1 MGPVDTERHRRRVDE
16 HRAARVRRLVAPGS
30 RTAPH
35 FAETA
40 LRPSFFPVDLSY
52 RVPVT
57 LDPADAGA
65 QTLRDR
71 VNGETATFPIVGVL
85 RGSLGGQP
93 FALEAARMPDG
104 TIEVD
109 FRDATS
115 GDESYGF
122 RYLPVEPGTGSAWWL
137 DFNLAHNPLCAYGDG
152 YRCVLP
158 PAQNTLTIPIHA
170 GERRF
175 R

>member
-1 MGPVDTERHRRRVDE
+1 MEE
-16 HRAARVRRLVAPGS
+16 HQAARVRRLLAPGS

-35 FAETA
+35 FAGTA
-40 LRPSFFPVDLSY
+40 LRPSFFPIDPSY

-57 LDPADAGA
+57 LEPAADDT

-71 VNGETATFPIVGVL
+71 VTGETSSFDVVGIL
-85 RGSLGGQP
+85 RGSLTGQP
-93 FALEAARMPDG
+93 LALEAIRMSDG
-104 TIEVD
+104 TIEVA

-122 RYLPVEPGTGSAWWL
+122 RYLRVEPSIGTAWWL
-137 DFNLAHNPLCAYGDG
+137 DFNLAYNPLCAYGDG

-158 PAQNTLTIPIHA
+158 PPQNALAIPIRA